1 MNRRELIS
9 SASAFLTA
17 SSLGA
22 NPPNIDVVDIS
33 KTHILVFKAEHSLP
47 TKTME
52 RITNMLAEWK
62 NQNGI
67 SIPHIVLDSSMSL
80 ELIKQPILEQ
90 DQ

>member
-22 NPPNIDVVDIS
+22 SPPNIDVVDIS
-33 KTHILVFKAEHSLP
+33 KTHILVFKAEHILS
-47 TKTME
+47 KKVME
-52 RITNMLAEWK
+52 RISNTLTEWK

-67 SIPHIVLDSSMSL
+67 SIPHIVLDSGMSL
-80 ELIKQPILEQ
+80 DLIEKPV
-90 DQ
+90 

>member
-22 NPPNIDVVDIS
+22 SPPNIDVVDIS
-33 KTHILVFKAEHSLP
+33 KTHILVFKAEHMLS
-47 TKTME
+47 KKGME
-52 RITNMLAEWK
+52 RITNMLTDWK

-67 SIPHIVLDSSMSL
+67 SIPHIVLDSGMSL
-80 ELIKQPILEQ
+80 ELVEK
-90 DQ
+90 

>member
-22 NPPNIDVVDIS
+22 SPPNIDVVDIS
-33 KTHILVFKAEHSLP
+33 KTHILVFKAEHILS
-47 TKTME
+47 KKVME
-52 RITNMLAEWK
+52 RMSNMLTDWK

-67 SIPHIVLDSSMSL
+67 SIPHIVLDSSVSL
-80 ELIKQPILEQ
+80 ELVEK
-90 DQ
+90 

>member
-33 KTHILVFKAEHSLP
+33 KTHILVFKSDNHLP
-47 TKTME
+47 KNIINRINDDLTK
-52 RITNMLAEWK
+52 WK

-67 SIPHIVLDSSMSL
+67 SIPHIVLDASMSL
-80 ELIKQPILEQ
+80 DLVENPALKNK
-90 DQ
+90 

>member
-22 NPPNIDVVDIS
+22 NPPDIDVVDIS
-33 KTHILVFKAEHSLP
+33 KTHILVLKLDHNLP
-47 TKTME
+47 TIIIE
-52 RITNMLAEWK
+52 RINEKVTEWK

-67 SIPHIVLDSSMSL
+67 SIPHIVLNDNMSL
-80 ELIKQPILEQ
+80 ELIEKPV
-90 DQ
+90 